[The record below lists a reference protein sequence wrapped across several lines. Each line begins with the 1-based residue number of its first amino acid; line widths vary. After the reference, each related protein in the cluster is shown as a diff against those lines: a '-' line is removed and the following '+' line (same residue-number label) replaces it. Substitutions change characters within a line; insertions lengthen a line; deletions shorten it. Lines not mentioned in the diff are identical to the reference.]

1 MSRMKRERNSG
12 LKKAAE
18 WLADYVMHLPVGS
31 EYTMATL
38 TDDCM
43 AHHGY
48 TGAESPEGY
57 VYSKGSGETYL
68 VTDYIEL
75 KEMLAEEL
83 RGKRELDSS
92 MYALSLTG
100 LPENIPFIIRE
111 SNGTPMMRVEIS
123 SGRSP
128 KNADIMIYSNGRA
141 DVSYLE
147 SIVDVPR
154 DTDVTVSMS
163 DSIIRKINKV
173 MQDPL
178 IQKEQEEGYEKE
190 SGIAVMDGN
199 TATVTFFCNDGEKE
213 FTYYSIWAYEDH
225 LDKYPQTKLICNLLN
240 SVLRSV
246 SGVTGRK
253 ITLKSFT

>member
-1 MSRMKRERNSG
+1 MSRMERERSSG
-12 LKKAAE
+12 LKKVAE
-18 WLADYVMHLPVGS
+18 WLADYVMCLPVGS

-48 TGAESPEGY
+48 MGAESPKGY
-57 VYSKGSGETYL
+57 VYSKDGGETYL
-68 VTDYIEL
+68 VADYIEL

-92 MYALSLTG
+92 MYAMSLTG
-100 LPENIPFIIRE
+100 LPENIPFVIRE
-111 SNGTPMMRVEIS
+111 SNGAPLMRVEIS
-123 SGRSP
+123 SGRSW

-147 SIVDVPR
+147 SIVDVPG
-154 DTDVTVSMS
+154 DTDVTVSLP
-163 DSIIRKINKV
+163 DRIIRKISKA
-173 MQDPL
+173 MQDPAL
-178 IQKEQEEGYEKE
+178 RKEQEEGYEKE

-199 TATVTFFCNDGEKE
+199 TLAVTFFCKDGEKE
-213 FTYYSIWAYEDH
+213 FTYYNLWAYEDH
-225 LDKYPQTKLICNLLN
+225 LGNYPQTKLICGLLN

-246 SGVTGRK
+246 SGQTGRK
-253 ITLKSFT
+253 ITLRSFT